1 MQYNHRPIGIRD
13 LINRPRT
20 HRFIYCSASMRVNNL
35 ANHRITMCL
44 VSRNKFSNSSL
55 RLREFLPNF
64 SNLESLLE
72 ERMKRGGRDVFRSSF
87 VVRGQRT
94 GSVRPGRRLPRGGI
108 VGGWGGGE
116 KRIFGRECTVLMLQ
130 VAAHSGGLALQWR
143 CLHPL

>member
-1 MQYNHRPIGIRD
+1 
-13 LINRPRT
+13 
-20 HRFIYCSASMRVNNL
+20 MRVNNL

-44 VSRNKFSNSSL
+44 VSRNKFSNVLTRISSQFFKLGISIGGEGGENEEKRQGRLSFVL
-55 RLREFLPNF
+55 RRSGSTN
-64 SNLESLLE
+64 
-72 ERMKRGGRDVFRSSF
+72 GFRS
-87 VVRGQRT
+87 T
-94 GSVRPGRRLPRGGI
+94 KPGRRLPRGGI